1 MAPQAPPRRLTRS
14 RSDRMIGGVCGGIAD
29 YTGLDPVIFRVVF
42 VVAAILGGAGLAA
55 YLIALIVIPA
65 EDEAES
71 RVESWMRHRHGFG
84 RILLIGAALLVV
96 LAVGS
101 AFDGPRHHVGGG
113 FGVLVLLGFG
123 LWLWMRHDD
132 RPPLTN
138 APPAPPSP
146 PPAPPVPP
154 APLASPDTTVTSVI
168 SDPTDV
174 LPAWTPSAPRP
185 KRERS
190 RLFAL
195 TFSTMLLVAGVF
207 AAVEASDAA
216 DISAGVVFASLL
228 IVVGCGLLAG
238 AWIGRS
244 RGLIALGLVLTMCT
258 AVATVAD
265 VPLTGGAGER
275 TWRPIVASSLER
287 EYRLGAGSLDLDL
300 RELDVPVRV
309 RHVDVSVGAGRVR
322 LWLPEGADVEL
333 DTHVGMGSAYVLGL
347 EDDGIDVD
355 RHVDVEGG
363 TSRRLVI
370 DAHVGMGRL
379 EVMR

>member
-1 MAPQAPPRRLTRS
+1 VGQRFPLIRGAALTVAGRNLKTWT
-14 RSDRMIGGVCGGIAD
+14 D

-84 RILLIGAALLVV
+84 RIVLIGAALLVV

-132 RPPLTN
+132 RPPSTN
-138 APPAPPSP
+138 APAPPP
-146 PPAPPVPP
+146 RPRPPAPPVPP
-154 APLASPDTTVTSVI
+154 VPPVPFASPDTTGASVI
-168 SDPTDV
+168 SDPTEV
-174 LPAWTPSAPRP
+174 LPAWTPPAPRT

-207 AAVEASDAA
+207 AAIEASDAA

-228 IVVGCGLLAG
+228 IG
-238 AWIGRS
+238 A
-244 RGLIALGLVLTMCT
+244 
-258 AVATVAD
+258 AVAT
-265 VPLTGGAGER
+265 LEFEAG
-275 TWRPIVASSLER
+275 L
-287 EYRLGAGSLDLDL
+287 
-300 RELDVPVRV
+300 
-309 RHVDVSVGAGRVR
+309 
-322 LWLPEGADVEL
+322 
-333 DTHVGMGSAYVLGL
+333 
-347 EDDGIDVD
+347 
-355 RHVDVEGG
+355 
-363 TSRRLVI
+363 
-370 DAHVGMGRL
+370 
-379 EVMR
+379 